1 MLPLKETVQ
10 KETVTGRQRKGHGR
24 IRDALDQCH
33 GMAAHGRHPITQIGY
48 KEDWVSVHRMK
59 RMHHISRHKQNCKNP
74 QLPQHRSVVSSL
86 SMISLST

>member
-10 KETVTGRQRKGHGR
+10 KGNRHGTPEKGHGR

-59 RMHHISRHKQNCKNP
+59 RMHHISRHKQNCKI
-74 QLPQHRSVVSSL
+74 RSCH
-86 SMISLST
+86 STAVL